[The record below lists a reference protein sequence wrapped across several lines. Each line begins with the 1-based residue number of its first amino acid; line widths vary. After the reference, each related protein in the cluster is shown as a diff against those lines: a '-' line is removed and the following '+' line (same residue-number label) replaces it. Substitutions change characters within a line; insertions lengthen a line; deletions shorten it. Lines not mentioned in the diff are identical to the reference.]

1 MGCADFL
8 RWFVFRKPVQPPVI
22 LPKPAGPVV
31 SLSSEFFQNAVEK
44 SLQPGSAPKSLLSPK
59 RKLSEEDNASSQ
71 VTKVLKPNPQVQAK
85 PGTEYARRVLE
96 HPKASLEEPQPQ
108 TAVETKE
115 LPKYAQ
121 DLMRSFSEKVRP
133 FFWQVN
139 NMCIVKAIWEL
150 YPVFMFN
157 N

>member
-1 MGCADFL
+1 MGCVDFL
-8 RWFVFRKPVQPPVI
+8 CWFFFRKPVQPPVI

-71 VTKVLKPNPQVQAK
+71 VTKLLKPNPQVQAK
-85 PGTEYARRVLE
+85 SGAEYTRRVLE
-96 HPKASLEEPQPQ
+96 QPKASLEEPQPQ

-121 DLMRSFSEKVRP
+121 ELMRSFSEKVS
-133 FFWQVN
+133 FSLWQVN
-139 NMCIVKAIWEL
+139 NMCSVRTIWEL

>member
-1 MGCADFL
+1 MGWINFL
-8 RWFVFRKPVQPPVI
+8 CWFVFRKPVQPPVI
-22 LPKPAGPVV
+22 LPKPAGPV

-85 PGTEYARRVLE
+85 SGAEYARRVLE
-96 HPKASLEEPQPQ
+96 QPKASLEEPQPQ
-108 TAVETKE
+108 TTVETKE

-121 DLMRSFSEKVRP
+121 DLMRSFSEKVS
-133 FFWQVN
+133 FSLWQVN
-139 NMCIVKAIWEL
+139 NMCIVKAKWKF